1 MKYINYIGI
10 VLLVFLFD
18 SCNSELNQEPVS
30 NITTN
35 NFYSNTND
43 FTQAVNGVYAQLT
56 SYPAQ
61 VLWLDEMRSDNLNV
75 ISDGNRDWQ
84 GINNFSPDIASASF
98 ISSAWDTNFNGI
110 YDANNVL
117 SALDSK
123 GGNISSDSLRTRFT
137 AECRFLRAFYYFQ
150 LVRLFGQVPLIDKP
164 MTATQVATVGRT
176 SVSDIYD
183 LIIKDLTFAADSL
196 PVSYT
201 GSDVGRATSY
211 AAKGILGLVYLTKS
225 GPTYGINGPGLDSK
239 EYDKALSLFNEILNS
254 NNYAF
259 LSDYTSIFSYSN
271 EDNKE
276 VIFDIQYM
284 SSSNGASFPSL
295 LVPVAYFTSIGISN
309 TYGNGMGA
317 SNFAVSTNLLNSYK
331 SGTNGATDA
340 RSTFNVQLSYS
351 SPFIKKYLD
360 VTKKG
365 TSGTDW
371 PINFIVLRYTDI
383 LLMKAE
389 CILHGASGTQ
399 DDVDAIVNQVRKRAG
414 LGSVSNVTLADLM
427 EERRKEFL
435 GEGLRWNDLIREGMA
450 VTTMNSWIKSDGI
463 TTIDEVVP
471 DYVIYPVP
479 ATEIQTSSNLYKQN
493 PGYN

>member
-1 MKYINYIGI
+1 
-10 VLLVFLFD
+10 
-18 SCNSELNQEPVS
+18 
-30 NITTN
+30 
-35 NFYSNTND
+35 
-43 FTQAVNGVYAQLT
+43 
-56 SYPAQ
+56 
-61 VLWLDEMRSDNLNV
+61 
-75 ISDGNRDWQ
+75 
-84 GINNFSPDIASASF
+84 
-98 ISSAWDTNFNGI
+98 
-110 YDANNVL
+110 
-117 SALDSK
+117 
-123 GGNISSDSLRTRFT
+123 
-137 AECRFLRAFYYFQ
+137 
-150 LVRLFGQVPLIDKP
+150 
-164 MTATQVATVGRT
+164 
-176 SVSDIYD
+176 
-183 LIIKDLTFAADSL
+183 
-196 PVSYT
+196 
-201 GSDVGRATSY
+201 
-211 AAKGILGLVYLTKS
+211 
-225 GPTYGINGPGLDSK
+225 
-239 EYDKALSLFNEILNS
+239 
-254 NNYAF
+254 
-259 LSDYTSIFSYSN
+259 
-271 EDNKE
+271 
-276 VIFDIQYM
+276 
-284 SSSNGASFPSL
+284 
-295 LVPVAYFTSIGISN
+295 
-309 TYGNGMGA
+309 MGA